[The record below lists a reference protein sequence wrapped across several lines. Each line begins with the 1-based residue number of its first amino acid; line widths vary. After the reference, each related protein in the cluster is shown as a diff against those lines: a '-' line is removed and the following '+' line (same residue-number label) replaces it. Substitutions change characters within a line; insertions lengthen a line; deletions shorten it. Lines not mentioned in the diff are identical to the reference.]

1 MEKRINLNEE
11 NISIVE
17 LLEKEMRK
25 RHTFTQSDIE
35 LFEQAKEMQKQREK
49 SIFSIAY
56 RMMPKEYGKEYCE
69 AEFEKFIQLNL

>member
-1 MEKRINLNEE
+1 MKKPINLNEE

-35 LFEQAKEMQKQREK
+35 LFEQAKEIHSEELK
-49 SIFSIAY
+49 SAYLRGIANY
-56 RMMPKEYGKEYCE
+56 DPTFPKEK
-69 AEFEKFIQLNL
+69 I